1 MKKIAILGACRTA
14 VGKFGGTLSGVPAYK
29 LGAIVIEEALR
40 RAGVAKDMVDEV
52 IMGCVIQGGLGMN
65 IARQATLEAGLPIEA
80 PAMTLNNVCGS
91 SLKAINTAAAMIQT
105 GQADIIV
112 AGGTENMS
120 ASGFSLS
127 KARFGYRMNDGV

>member
-65 IARQATLEAGLPIEA
+65 IARQATLEAD
-80 PAMTLNNVCGS
+80 CR
-91 SLKAINTAAAMIQT
+91 
-105 GQADIIV
+105 
-112 AGGTENMS
+112 
-120 ASGFSLS
+120 S
-127 KARFGYRMNDGV
+127 KCLL

>member
-1 MKKIAILGACRTA
+1 
-14 VGKFGGTLSGVPAYK
+14 
-29 LGAIVIEEALR
+29 
-40 RAGVAKDMVDEV
+40 
-52 IMGCVIQGGLGMN
+52 
-65 IARQATLEAGLPIEA
+65 
-80 PAMTLNNVCGS
+80 MTLNNVCGS

-127 KARFGYRMNDGV
+127 KARFGYRMNDGVLTDMMMSDALVDFFGNYPMGITAENVSEDYGITREMQDAWSAQSQHGRKRLKGLIALKKKLFRSMKNAKKKLF